1 MSVESESSTESV
13 DYVQGDAKVIEETN
27 KENIEQNSNKD
38 EEKIPE
44 EFSKVMNDL
53 CNDIKITFPETEELI
68 NSYYVDNKIQETMLF
83 GYVKE
88 VYPERFFDILY
99 QNNEIFEGK
108 SEVNTEFLP
117 GLDFKKL
124 WNMQDVSDQI
134 RETLWKYLQLI
145 LFTSVGNITD
155 SNSFGDTAKLFEAVN
170 EDEFKSKLGDV
181 MENIQNI
188 FENKGEGFKTNEEDE
203 EKESSTP
210 NTSDFKNIFENMP
223 NPESIHSHISSM
235 LDGKL
240 GKLATEIAEET
251 ASELDIDFSDATQP
265 EDVMK
270 KLFKNPGK
278 LMGLVKKVGS
288 KLDTKLKSGQI
299 DEKELMSEASE
310 LMRKMKDMPGMGN
323 MEEMLKKMNIPG
335 LGGKNTRF
343 NQGAFNNAMKRED
356 AREKTRQRAIRA
368 KEEKEVKTKKEEE
381 ERKIREQNYKPLTDE
396 ELILEFETLKVG
408 NEKGEKSV
416 RPNSNGNKKKKK
428 KKNKK

>member
-1 MSVESESSTESV
+1 MSTENKSDSQNV
-13 DYVQGDAKVIEETN
+13 EGNANAKKDASRTS
-27 KENIEQNSNKD
+27 ENESQT
-38 EEKIPE
+38 EEKIPD
-44 EFSKVMNDL
+44 EFSKVINDL
-53 CNDIKITFPETEELI
+53 CNDIKTTFPETKPLI
-68 NSYYVDNKIQETMLF
+68 DSYYDGDNIQEPMLF
-83 GYVKE
+83 SYVKQ

-99 QNNEIFEGK
+99 QNNEIF
-108 SEVNTEFLP
+108 SESSEMNTEFLP

-124 WNMQDVSDQI
+124 WNMDDVSEQI

-145 LFTSVGNITD
+145 LFTSVGNLTD
-155 SNSFGDTAKLFEAVN
+155 SNSFGDTAKMFEAIN
-170 EDEFKSKLGDV
+170 EDEFKTKLGDV

-188 FENKGEGFKTNEEDE
+188 FENKGEGFTTMDHDSDE
-203 EKESSTP
+203 TCEKESANEGGS
-210 NTSDFKNIFENMP
+210 NNFKNIFENMP

-235 LDGKL
+235 LEGKL

-251 ASELDIDFSDATQP
+251 AGELDIDFSDATQP

-270 KLFKNPGK
+270 QLFKNPSK

-323 MEEMLKKMNIPG
+323 MEEMLKNMNIPG
-335 LGGKNTRF
+335 LGGKNARF
-343 NQGAFNNAMKRED
+343 NQGAFNDAMKRQD
-356 AREKTRQRAIRA
+356 GREKMRERAIKA
-368 KEEKEVKTKKEEE
+368 KLEKEKKMKQEEQ

-408 NEKGEKSV
+408 TEKGEKSA
-416 RPNSNGNKKKKK
+416 RPTGNGNKKKKK
-428 KKNKK
+428 KNKK